1 MELCVYIYACAC
13 VYAICASVCKCV
25 FVHMCLSRYE
35 CICVGICVYVTERL
49 SLSLPLLCVCVSFK
63 HAVTSGIHE
72 KTAVPRNCGMWRW
85 IPEWLEYW
93 RPNGEVWRSIP
104 LWCNELT
111 SVDTTVENE
120 YLLP

>member
-1 MELCVYIYACAC
+1 
-13 VYAICASVCKCV
+13 
-25 FVHMCLSRYE
+25 MCEQTYYLPE
-35 CICVGICVYVTERL
+35 T
-49 SLSLPLLCVCVSFK
+49 SLRF
-63 HAVTSGIHE
+63 
-72 KTAVPRNCGMWRW
+72 AVPRNCGMWRW

-104 LWCNELT
+104 LWRNELT